1 MLEARSRSPDDT
13 RPLRERE
20 PGRAVFPDALTEFAF
35 AFADQDES
43 EYRKFAEAIQS
54 RRIGDKEG

>member
-1 MLEARSRSPDDT
+1 M
-13 RPLRERE
+13 
-20 PGRAVFPDALTEFAF
+20 AVFPDALTESAA

-43 EYRKFAEAIQS
+43 EYPKFAEAIQS